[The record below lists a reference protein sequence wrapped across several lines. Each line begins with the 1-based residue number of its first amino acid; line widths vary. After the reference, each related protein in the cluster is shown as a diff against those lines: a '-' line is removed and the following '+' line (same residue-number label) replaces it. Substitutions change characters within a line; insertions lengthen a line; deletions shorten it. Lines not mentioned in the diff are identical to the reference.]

1 VFASACGSIA
11 AVDDTV
17 PIDAGARRL
26 DGYDAQAVAELR
38 ELAAPLQSLSVLFVT
53 AAPFTPAAVDEL
65 RGVVPILVGLGIDA
79 RWRALTDGVAGGRA
93 VGDALRGGEAADED
107 SEAVAA
113 WRGQHVD
120 HDADVVVAC
129 GPEALP
135 ALQGNGRRIFRVHG
149 RVGDGPAWELAAGAA
164 VVAEDKALVDRDALV
179 LAPGVD
185 PQSPRHLELPLRNI
199 GHLARGAGLGLEH
212 PLAVAVFDLDADAF
226 PEDAVDVWHA
236 ARKRGADDL
245 QLALCARVQH
255 ADERAWRAIGEL
267 NAYAED
273 REGVHVVADVA
284 GHGDGVV
291 NAIQR
296 LARAAIAVDQGFGLP
311 VAEALLKGTPVVA
324 PPMPATRALLGRGVT
339 AAAERGQ
346 RLRALVEDPGLAAEQ
361 GRAGAERVR
370 SGFLVTRVVRDLL
383 GLLA

>member
-1 VFASACGSIA
+1 L
-11 AVDDTV
+11 DDTV

-26 DGYDAQAVAELR
+26 DAYDERGVAELR
-38 ELAAPLQSLSVLFVT
+38 ELAAPLRSLSVLFVT

-65 RGVVPILVGLGIDA
+65 RGVVPILAGLGIDA

-107 SEAVAA
+107 SQAVAA
-113 WRGQHVD
+113 WRAQRVD

-149 RVGDGPAWELAAGAA
+149 RVGDGPAWELAAGAM
-164 VVAEDKALVDRDALV
+164 VIAEDKALVDHDALV

-199 GHLARGAGLGLEH
+199 GHLARSAGLGLEH

-226 PEDAVDVWHA
+226 PEDAVDVWQA
-236 ARKRGADDL
+236 ARKRGAGDL

-255 ADERAWRAIGEL
+255 ADERAWHALGEL
-267 NAYAED
+267 NAYANGY
-273 REGVHVVADVA
+273 EGVHVVADVA

-361 GRAGAERVR
+361 GREGAGRVR